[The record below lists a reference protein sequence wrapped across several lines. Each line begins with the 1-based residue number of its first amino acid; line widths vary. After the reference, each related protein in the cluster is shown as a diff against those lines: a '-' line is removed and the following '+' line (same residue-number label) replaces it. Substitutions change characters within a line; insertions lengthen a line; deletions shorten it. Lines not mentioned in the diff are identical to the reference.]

1 MEPVCGRKCSEPSP
15 SPPLLSALHLL
26 RCHRHSTG
34 TGTGTGPG
42 PVPVVASPTGTGAGW
57 LSLAEPS
64 LAEPMPPLESVGSGG
79 GSVQRPAAMASDSGS
94 GQPMTGA
101 RDGARQ
107 LAHAQ
112 DALALHVARLMHFA
126 LCPQADSSLHCLAA
140 VARVNRPRC
149 RVPVL
154 PRPSSYLGLKD
165 KCSVLYRTVPSLAPV
180 SCFKHGSSTV
190 FNTFNRYVSLCG
202 VCGLWGYDA
211 LTICERATQWRAAST
226 VPVCGRWPRREFAI
240 RKRNA
245 FFAWAVGLAA
255 AWPVARSDRAQAPPR
270 AFLKMRIL
278 SLRCARVH
286 GQRGVD
292 RLRG

>member
-1 MEPVCGRKCSEPSP
+1 
-15 SPPLLSALHLL
+15 
-26 RCHRHSTG
+26 
-34 TGTGTGPG
+34 
-42 PVPVVASPTGTGAGW
+42 
-57 LSLAEPS
+57 
-64 LAEPMPPLESVGSGG
+64 MPPLESVGSGG

-202 VCGLWGYDA
+202 ACVDCGVMTLSRFANERHSGARPAQSRCAVVGPDASSQYANETQFSRGPWG
-211 LTICERATQWRAAST
+211 S
-226 VPVCGRWPRREFAI
+226 PRRGPWLAATV
-240 RKRNA
+240 RKRPHA
-245 FFAWAVGLAA
+245 H
-255 AWPVARSDRAQAPPR
+255 S
-270 AFLKMRIL
+270 
-278 SLRCARVH
+278 
-286 GQRGVD
+286 
-292 RLRG
+292 